1 MKKVLAYICAA
12 MLLFGAVFIPQTD
25 IYAMTTVSSA
35 DEAVEKSMDALLAL
49 LDETEID
56 ENFTQGDLENLLFG
70 ACNYTVNGFVGP
82 AFMVEKFKIVGPSE
96 GSPGYMS
103 ADVSIFL
110 DDAEEALGIKKEFS
124 TTGGMS
130 IDDGNG
136 EDDNSADSASPE
148 DTAAAKKSIAAAKKA
163 ISDAIWDFEVSN
175 ATTAEDIL
183 KMAKDA
189 VGNSDVTVTLDKV
202 NFKMTKASTT
212 VDGSV
217 SATLTLACGS
227 ITDAVPVGKTVP
239 LEVTEESTAI
249 DEDRHLIGVAVDAL
263 SFTNRITKE
272 EILDAAKNA
281 VKNGTKVEWKSFDK
295 KNATFKEK
303 GKIIGYLTM
312 TLGSETRETRFER
325 DISMLVRNIPTDKL
339 SVNKEEWEVLRIVN
353 VERQKAGEFLLTMYP
368 TLQDACD
375 TRAIE
380 IAEKFSH
387 TRPNGQK
394 PFTAISSDF
403 SYATAGENIYECD
416 APGMAVSGERAMN
429 AWMNSDGHRANIL
442 KSGYS
447 YIGVG
452 TYDNETL
459 GTAVQLFAGVNYP
472 LVSAVTASGKTDYID
487 EDDMQKD
494 YLICTDSMGNKTYVP
509 LDIDYMTKTDEGY
522 TLNLRISEPVILTV
536 GGKTSGDP
544 KNSDGVKADAPK
556 SDSDSGFVAPFTD
569 VKTTDYYADSVKWAV
584 EKAITAGTTETTF
597 SPNQTCT
604 RAQIL
609 TFLWRAFGSPE
620 ADIENPFDDVTPDD
634 YYYDAAIWAYE
645 NGMVEGDKFE
655 GDTPCTRA
663 STVVYLW
670 KNAGMPEGSAASAF
684 EDVPA
689 DSDFAQAVSWAVE
702 TGVTAGTSDTTFSP
716 DMICSRGQIVAFLD
730 RAINNN

>member
-12 MLLFGAVFIPQTD
+12 MLLFGAVLIPQTD
-25 IYAMTTVSSA
+25 IYAMTTVSTA

-49 LDETEID
+49 LDDAEID
-56 ENFTQGDLENLLFG
+56 ESFTQSDLEDLLFG

-82 AFMVEKFKIVGPSE
+82 AFMVEKFKIVGPSA
-96 GSPGYMS
+96 GGAGYMS

-124 TTGGMS
+124 KSGGMS

-136 EDDNSADSASPE
+136 KDDNSSGIESPE

-175 ATTAEDIL
+175 ATTADDIL

-189 VGNSDVTVTLDKV
+189 IGNSDVTVTLDKV
-202 NFKMTKASTT
+202 NFKMTNASTT
-212 VDGSV
+212 VEGSV
-217 SATLTLACGS
+217 SATLTLSCGS

-263 SFTNRITKE
+263 NFTNRITKE
-272 EILDAAKNA
+272 EILEAAKNA
-281 VKNGTKVEWKSFDK
+281 VKNGTKAEWKSFDK

-325 DISMLVRNIPTDKL
+325 DIPLLVRNIPTDKL

-353 VERQKAGEFLLTMYP
+353 VERRKAGEYLLTMYP

-375 TRAIE
+375 TRAVE

-403 SYATAGENIYECD
+403 SYATAGENIYQCD

-442 KSGYS
+442 KSGYD

-472 LVSAVTASGKTDYID
+472 LVSAVTASGKTNYID
-487 EDDMQKD
+487 EDEMQKD
-494 YLICTDSMGNKTYVP
+494 YLICTDSMGNNTYVP
-509 LDIDYMTKTDEGY
+509 LDIDYMTKIDEGY
-522 TLNLRISEPVILTV
+522 TLKLRISEPVILTV
-536 GGKTSGDP
+536 GGKTSGDQ
-544 KNSDGVKADAPK
+544 KNSDEVKADDKKTDEA
-556 SDSDSGFVAPFTD
+556 SGFVAPFTD

-620 ADIENPFDDVTPDD
+620 ADTENHFTDVTLDD

-645 NGMVEGDKFE
+645 KGMVEGDKFE

-670 KNAGMPEGSAASAF
+670 KNAGAPERSSASAF

-689 DSDFAQAVSWAVE
+689 DADFAQAVSWAVE
-702 TGVTAGTSDTTFSP
+702 TGITAGTSDTTFSP

-730 RAINNN
+730 RAINN

>member
-1 MKKVLAYICAA
+1 
-12 MLLFGAVFIPQTD
+12 
-25 IYAMTTVSSA
+25 
-35 DEAVEKSMDALLAL
+35 
-49 LDETEID
+49 
-56 ENFTQGDLENLLFG
+56 
-70 ACNYTVNGFVGP
+70 
-82 AFMVEKFKIVGPSE
+82 
-96 GSPGYMS
+96 
-103 ADVSIFL
+103 
-110 DDAEEALGIKKEFS
+110 
-124 TTGGMS
+124 MS

-136 EDDNSADSASPE
+136 EDDNSSGIESPE

-175 ATTAEDIL
+175 ATTADDIL

-189 VGNSDVTVTLDKV
+189 IGNSDVTVTLDKV
-202 NFKMTKASTT
+202 NFKMTNASTT
-212 VDGSV
+212 VEGSV
-217 SATLTLACGS
+217 SATLTLSCGS

-263 SFTNRITKE
+263 NFTNRITKE
-272 EILDAAKNA
+272 EILEAAKNA
-281 VKNGTKVEWKSFDK
+281 VKNGTKAEWKSFDK

-325 DISMLVRNIPTDKL
+325 DIPLLVRNIPTDKL

-353 VERQKAGEFLLTMYP
+353 VERRKAGEYLLTMYP

-375 TRAIE
+375 TRAVE

-403 SYATAGENIYECD
+403 SYATAGENIYQCD

-442 KSGYS
+442 KSGYD

-472 LVSAVTASGKTDYID
+472 LVSAVTASGKTNYID
-487 EDDMQKD
+487 EDEMQKD
-494 YLICTDSMGNKTYVP
+494 YLICTDSMGNNTYVP
-509 LDIDYMTKTDEGY
+509 LDIDYMTKIDEGY
-522 TLNLRISEPVILTV
+522 TLKLRISEPVILTV
-536 GGKTSGDP
+536 GGKTSGDQ
-544 KNSDGVKADAPK
+544 KNSDEVKADDKKTDEA
-556 SDSDSGFVAPFTD
+556 SGFVAPFTD

-620 ADIENPFDDVTPDD
+620 ADTENHFTDVTLDD

-645 NGMVEGDKFE
+645 KGMVEGDKFE

-670 KNAGMPEGSAASAF
+670 KNAGAPERSSASAF

-689 DSDFAQAVSWAVE
+689 DADFAQAVSWAVE
-702 TGVTAGTSDTTFSP
+702 TGITAGTSDTTFSP

-730 RAINNN
+730 RAINN